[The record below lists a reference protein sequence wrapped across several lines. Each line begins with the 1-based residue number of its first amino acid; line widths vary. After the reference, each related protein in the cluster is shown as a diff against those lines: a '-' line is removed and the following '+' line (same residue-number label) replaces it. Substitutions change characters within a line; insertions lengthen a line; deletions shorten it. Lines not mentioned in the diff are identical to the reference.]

1 MRTDGMDEIGSNA
14 EFGTKMKFGL
24 PLKHRHWQRKSFE
37 DSPANE
43 EKAGYCR
50 HFPAKQFLTCATL

>member
-1 MRTDGMDEIGSNA
+1 MDEIGSNA
-14 EFGTKMKFGL
+14 EFGTKMKFDL
-24 PLKHRHWQRKSFE
+24 PLKHRHWHRKSFE

-50 HFPAKQFLTCATL
+50 HFPAKQFLRCATL